1 MKLTYNW
8 LKQYV
13 DFDWSPQELAE
24 KLTFAGIEVENV
36 VSLGGAVLEQVIVCQ
51 ILSSEKHPNADK
63 LTVCRVTDGKAERQI
78 VCGAKNHKVGD
89 KVPLALPG
97 VTLPGNF
104 TIKLAKL
111 RGVES
116 QGMMCSAEELGLPKG
131 EDGLL
136 ILPAETQIGIKL
148 SEAMGGA
155 DTVFDIEVTP
165 NRPDWLSVI
174 GVAREIS
181 ALTGNPL
188 RLPEFGS
195 VPFVGAQHA
204 VPLPESDENTEKLT
218 SVKVEAPDLCPRY
231 TARVIRGVKIGPSPA
246 WLKQALEK
254 VGMRSINNVVDV
266 TNYVLLESGHP
277 LHAFDYNLLAE
288 HRIVVRRAQ
297 DREQLAVIDGTRHEL
312 TNEMLVIADAQRSV
326 ALAGIMGGKDSE
338 INDATTDVLL
348 EGAYFIP
355 SNIRKTSKRLGLST
369 EASYRFE
376 RGTDI
381 EGLVW
386 ANNRA
391 TALIQQL
398 AGGQVARGLV
408 DALAKPIQKR
418 RVKCRFAQ
426 VNRLLGIEVPPETV
440 KKVFVRLGLNVVE
453 GRAPSRPSGESGHAG
468 AWPSNGF
475 IEVEVP
481 TFRVD
486 LEREADLI
494 EEVCRIHGVE
504 KIPAKMQSAT
514 AVVSVFDAKWDA
526 LSKVRQILTALGFNE
541 ATNQTLVSGDSGD
554 RDKNVAPTDLRLQNP
569 LSVEQSALRSA
580 LVPGL
585 LVNLRTNVSRHQDD
599 VRLFEIGRV
608 FGADGKESLHLA
620 LAATGRR
627 TPDSWETGVRDAK
640 MDFYDLK
647 GAIEEMIAQLGVVG
661 AAFLPRPEPGW
672 DRDKNVAPT
681 LGIAIDKEAIG
692 VIGHVPQPAAKKLD
706 LRDTV
711 FVAEME
717 LEPLLAASRE
727 EKQFRELPKFPAVV
741 RDVAMV
747 VAESTTHAD
756 ILAVIKKHG
765 NKNLEQAEL
774 FDIFHGG
781 TIPTGKKSMAYSLTY
796 RATER
801 TLTDAEVNEA
811 HDQLK
816 RQLERALSCEIREG

>member
-13 DFDWSPQELAE
+13 DFDLSPQQLAE
-24 KLTFAGIEVENV
+24 KLTFAGIEVEDV
-36 VSLGGAVLEQVIVCQ
+36 VSFGGGALEKVIVCQ

-63 LTVCRVTDGKAERQI
+63 LTVCRVNTGTGERQI
-78 VCGAKNHKVGD
+78 VCGAHNYKVGD

-104 TIKLAKL
+104 TIKEAKL

-136 ILPAETQIGIKL
+136 ILPVDTQVGTKL

-155 DTVFDIEVTP
+155 DAVFDIEVTP

-174 GVAREIS
+174 GVAREVS

-188 RLPEFGS
+188 KLPQISLTE
-195 VPFVGAQHA
+195 GA
-204 VPLPESDENTEKLT
+204 ENTESLT
-218 SVKVEAPDLCPRY
+218 SVKVEATDLCPRY

-254 VGMRSINNVVDV
+254 VGMRSINDVVDV
-266 TNYVLLESGHP
+266 TNYVLMECGHP
-277 LHAFDYNLLAE
+277 LHAFDYNLLGE
-288 HRIVVRRAQ
+288 HRIIVRRAL
-297 DREQLAVIDGTRHEL
+297 DNEQFVAIDDSKHAL
-312 TNEMLVIADAQRSV
+312 TAEMLVIADATRAV
-326 ALAGIMGGKDSE
+326 ALAGIMGGRESE

-348 EGAYFIP
+348 EGAYFLP
-355 SNIRKTSKRLGLST
+355 SNIRKTAKRLGLSS

-386 ANNRA
+386 ASNRA
-391 TALIQQL
+391 AALIQQL

-418 RVKCRFAQ
+418 RVKCRYAQ

-440 KKVFVRLGLNVVE
+440 KKIFVRLGLNMRE
-453 GRAPSRPSGESGHAG
+453 AGRGKREEC
-468 AWPSNGF
+468 
-475 IEVEVP
+475 EVEIP

-504 KIPAKMQSAT
+504 KIPAKMQPAT
-514 AVVSVFDAKWDA
+514 AVVSEFDAKWDA
-526 LSKVRQILTALGFNE
+526 LSRVRQILTALGFDE
-541 ATNQTLVSGDSGD
+541 AMNQTLVGGDSFVGAQHA
-554 RDKNVAPTDLRLQNP
+554 APLRLQNP

-585 LVNLRTNVSRHQDD
+585 LANLRTNVSRHQDD

-620 LAATGRR
+620 LAVTGRR
-627 TPDSWETGVRDAK
+627 TPDSWETGARDAN
-640 MDFYDLK
+640 MDYYDLK
-647 GAIEEMIAQLGVVG
+647 GVLEELAISFG
-661 AAFLPRPEPGW
+661 APGFAAVEV
-672 DRDKNVAPT
+672 KQISPV
-681 LGIAIDKEAIG
+681 
-692 VIGHVPQPAAKKLD
+692 QAKKLD

-717 LEPLLAASRE
+717 LEPLLAAERAE
-727 EKQFRELPKFPAVV
+727 RIYHELPKFPAVV

-747 VAESTTHAD
+747 VAEGTAHGE
-756 ILAVIKKHG
+756 ILAVIKKNG
-765 NKNLEQAEL
+765 NKNLERVEL

-796 RATER
+796 RAAER

-816 RQLERALSCEIREG
+816 RQLEWALSCEIREG